1 MVFSTLIKTVSNM
14 ELKEVS
20 RLLFSTYMYYII
32 MPTYWAGYVVLN
44 VILKRCTSLKRDI
57 NTSLHCQQ
65 CSYSAPCFLG
75 CICRYL
81 SYLIKICKDG
91 RRNKNSRNGETCG
104 GCICS
109 QLSDTWNMIGNT
121 PVMIQPNCWR
131 TTVGTGSQTHC
142 VSFYCSLHA
151 LLFFLNSNSEGS
163 IKWVFEE
170 GVIFMIFK
178 NCWRVPGRPC
188 GGR

>member
-1 MVFSTLIKTVSNM
+1 MIQCFVHNRSAKRYWIKDGFSTLIKTMSNM

-32 MPTYWAGYVVLN
+32 MPTSWAGYVVLN
-44 VILKRCTSLKRDI
+44 VILNRLKRNI

-81 SYLIKICKDG
+81 SYLITICKDG
-91 RRNKNSRNGETCG
+91 RRNRDSRNIEMCR

-109 QLSDTWNMIGNT
+109 KLSETWSMIGNKT
-121 PVMIQPNCWR
+121 VMIQPNC
-131 TTVGTGSQTHC
+131 
-142 VSFYCSLHA
+142 
-151 LLFFLNSNSEGS
+151 
-163 IKWVFEE
+163 
-170 GVIFMIFK
+170 
-178 NCWRVPGRPC
+178 
-188 GGR
+188 